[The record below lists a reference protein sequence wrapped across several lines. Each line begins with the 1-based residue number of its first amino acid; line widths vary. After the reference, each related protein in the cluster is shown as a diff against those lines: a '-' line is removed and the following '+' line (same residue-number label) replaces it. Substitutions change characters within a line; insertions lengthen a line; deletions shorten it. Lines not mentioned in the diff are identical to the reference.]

1 MSDYELR
8 KINYL
13 LTQVAKRVGYLQII
27 IHDSKI
33 VKTFEF
39 GKKSDNSYNIKLDK
53 MLYNRY
59 SFGGTSH
66 KDVFEYLDKQIPQSE
81 IANSI
86 YISFSDNYSDIKKVY
101 GDYRVI
107 QKIRKFWVTTDK
119 DIDVK
124 GRKVLMR

>member
-1 MSDYELR
+1 M
-8 KINYL
+8 L
-13 LTQVAKRVGYLQII
+13 LEFQII
-27 IHDSKI
+27 CWGS
-33 VKTFEF
+33 
-39 GKKSDNSYNIKLDK
+39 NKLDK

-101 GDYRVI
+101 GNYRVI
-107 QKIRKFWVTTDK
+107 QKIGSFGLLRTR
-119 DIDVK
+119 I
-124 GRKVLMR
+124 LM